1 MKDHVVSFPILIM
14 KEGDWY
20 VASCP
25 SLDIATQGQTEKEV
39 KENMADLIHDYLS
52 DKDTLKPETMAELTS
67 LSFILAKV
75 PKGGVDGK
83 TKAAAN

>member
-1 MKDHVVSFPILIM
+1 MR
-14 KEGDWY
+14 EGDWY

-39 KENMADLIHDYLS
+39 KENMQDLIQDYLS
-52 DKDTLKPETMAELTS
+52 DKDTLKPETLAELTS

-75 PKGGVDGK
+75 PTGGNDGK
-83 TKAAAN
+83 VKAIAN